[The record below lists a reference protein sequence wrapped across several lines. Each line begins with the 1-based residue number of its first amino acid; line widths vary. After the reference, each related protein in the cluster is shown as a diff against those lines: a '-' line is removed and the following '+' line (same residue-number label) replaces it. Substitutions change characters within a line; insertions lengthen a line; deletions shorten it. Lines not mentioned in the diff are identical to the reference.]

1 MAPHAVPISD
11 AEVPVMTPV
20 FEHVSVNPKAAVMN
34 GVHEVDAEQL
44 SPEAPK
50 APTKSYDI
58 PWLDRLAYTPRKLRI
73 VTVGAGFSGLM
84 IAYKFQHRYP
94 ELQEFVDHTIYEMR
108 HDLGGTWLVNTYPGV
123 QCDVPSHIYA
133 FPFDPNPEWNS
144 FYSSGQEILAYI
156 KRTAKKWD
164 LDRDVQLNTKV
175 TSAVWQEDQGKW
187 KITVESGGHS
197 REEFAD
203 VLISGQGV
211 LQYVLN

>member
-1 MAPHAVPISD
+1 MAPHAVSISD
-11 AEVPVMTPV
+11 AEVPVIMPV
-20 FEHVSVNPKAAVMN
+20 YEHITTNPKAAVMN
-34 GVHEVDAEQL
+34 GVHEVDAKEL
-44 SPEAPK
+44 DSETLEVK
-50 APTKSYDI
+50 TKEYDI
-58 PWLDRLAYTPRKLRI
+58 PWLDQLAYTPRKLRI

-94 ELQEFVDHTIYEMR
+94 ELQNFVDHTIYEMR

-133 FPFDPNPEWNS
+133 FPFDPNPEWNN
-144 FYSSGQEILAYI
+144 FYSSGQEILEYI

-175 TSAVWQEDQGKW
+175 TFAVWQEDQGKW
-187 KITVESGGHS
+187 KIIVESGGKS
-197 REEFAD
+197 REEYAD

-211 LQYVLN
+211 LQ